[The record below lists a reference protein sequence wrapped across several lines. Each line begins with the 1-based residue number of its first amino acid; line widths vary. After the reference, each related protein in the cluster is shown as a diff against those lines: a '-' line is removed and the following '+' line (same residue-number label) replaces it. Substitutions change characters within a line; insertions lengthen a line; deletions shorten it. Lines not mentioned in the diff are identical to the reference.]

1 MKKIVSVLAI
11 FMFVACG
18 KGFKTQP
25 DPYLKKTAEVE
36 DQIQKEN
43 QGTDTITGAKDY
55 AKEVESG
62 EVAREEKWTQE
73 LPQKYDDVGDFY
85 RVKEIPGLSD
95 SNEVLDSVEG
105 STTGKKEEG
114 ATIRLVRGALKLSQV
129 KHEFS
134 KDQSEL
140 EVSGDV
146 TFKGQVPISF
156 VLKGKVSDS
165 EIALVITD
173 EKSKLKDLFKA
184 KAVCLKDVAVSGS
197 HDSQVGSDDCDKLT
211 IDFYYK
217 HQNTFYTDQLIS
229 KAFIMSEIKSPYSE
243 IVAPD
248 EYYQAIP
255 DDKLTDYE
263 KKQKKG
269 SSDRVNDEEDI
280 EEIKSKE
287 LPSYFTNPTIDD
299 VSALYPEVKKV
310 VDENRKKIIK
320 PKKKLKILPILK
332 GEEVIPAEEP
342 LIQPPPAM
350 DETPEKPGKTT
361 PQKDDKGSAKVP
373 VTPAPSKDEPKKPVT
388 PKTPAT
394 PVTPVTPTK
403 PPKVETAP
411 PTVDASAVNRP
422 LDQAWGK
429 PHAGQVVNGKRVYLT
444 NSTSL
449 LEVFQKLGPDNGFS
463 VWRPQKLRHYGTY
476 DIVEMIVNIGE
487 WIKENVPGFDM
498 KVNDI
503 SAKNGGMIGHSSH
516 KTGMDVDL
524 AYVTKTPKMT
534 FMDLDR
540 VKGNFTHAD
549 FDGANQWKLIKAT
562 FDMSPVE
569 VIYMNRKIKNEMC
582 RQALLA
588 GDLKSNTDTK
598 SEAANILT
606 RLVVIDNN
614 HGDHWHVRMDC
625 NYLRNSLKVQRKCV
639 PHPQQFV
646 GPECQRV
653 SLK

>member
-25 DPYLKKTAEVE
+25 DPYLKKTADVE
-36 DQIQKEN
+36 EQIQKEN
-43 QGTDTITGAKDY
+43 QSQDNITGAKDY

-62 EVAREEKWTQE
+62 EVVREEKWTQDI
-73 LPQKYDDVGDFY
+73 PKKYDDVGDFY
-85 RVKEIPGLSD
+85 RVKEIPGLTD
-95 SNEVLDSVEG
+95 TNEVLDSVEG
-105 STTGKKEEG
+105 STSGKKEEG
-114 ATIRLVRGALKLSQV
+114 STIKLVRGALKLSQV

-146 TFKGQVPISF
+146 TFKGQAPISF
-156 VLKGKVSDS
+156 VLTGKVSDS
-165 EIALVITD
+165 EIALVIKD

-197 HDSQVGSDDCDKLT
+197 GSHDSQVSGDDCDKLT

-248 EYYQAIP
+248 EFYQAIP

-269 SSDRVNDEEDI
+269 SSDRINDEEDI

-299 VSALYPEVKKV
+299 VSVLYPEVKKV
-310 VDENRKKIIK
+310 VEENRKKILK
-320 PKKKLKILPILK
+320 PKKKLKILPVLK
-332 GEEVIPAEEP
+332 GDEVIPADETM
-342 LIQPPPAM
+342 IQPPPAM
-350 DETPEKPGKTT
+350 DETPEKPGKTPVT
-361 PQKDDKGSAKVP
+361 PAPSTKEDPKKQP
-373 VTPAPSKDEPKKPVT
+373 VTPAPSKQDPKKPL
-388 PKTPAT
+388 P
-394 PVTPVTPTK
+394 PVTPTNPAK
-403 PPKVETAP
+403 PPKVETNP
-411 PTVDASAVNRP
+411 PVTDASVSNRP

-429 PHAGQVVNGKRVYLT
+429 PHTGQVVNGKRIYLT

-503 SAKNGGMIGHSSH
+503 SAKSGGMIGHSSH

-524 AYVTKTPKMT
+524 AYITKSPQMT

-540 VKGNFTHAD
+540 VKGSFTHAD

-569 VIYMNRKIKNEMC
+569 VIYVNRKIKNEMC

-598 SEAANILT
+598 SEAASILT

-625 NYLRNSLKVQRKCV
+625 NYLRNSLKVQRKCI

-646 GPECQRV
+646 GPECQRI